1 MTDFNE
7 NNQEIFIQRNENNE
21 EKNEDINSENLNIYD
36 NILENQIQ
44 RSSFLTNIPSNN
56 NYLEKKQKLNE
67 LKHLTEKKNSLIKQ
81 INYVK
86 NKKNEMNEI
95 SFTNVNKAEIDSN
108 ILNSDIKNM
117 NSLQKNLI
125 DKLNEVNEQIK
136 TLNGNS
142 ENEKGINS
150 EIIKSN
156 QETTKYDEN
165 DIKEQLLNHNR
176 IRLKEI
182 ENKYKKMKREKS
194 NNENNLNIKKMKNL
208 NMNDEEE
215 FRMMKKRQYE
225 LKKKIE
231 NLKNDVMPYSNPSE
245 CLYQIMERNYK
256 DKENKFIKEA
266 SAERK
271 LKNILY
277 KPTFD
282 LKKEKL
288 DYQNHKKE
296 LEKRAEEQKYNMKK
310 LWNSRS
316 MLLKQYQK
324 SNGYKTEQNKDIIIM
339 KNDKIKNRKDYS
351 ETKVKLPPIDEKLKE
366 ESEWRLIDIK
376 NLKDKERINYVNK
389 KYIQKGL
396 KIFNSFH
403 NLNHGKKFVFRKN
416 NCFSHEKIRSNT
428 HNLKYKNLLIK
439 NNNTVKKKK
448 EVSPK
453 EINYLK
459 ELKNKKK
466 REFHKWNIYIKNKEV
481 KEIDTEGI
489 TLINKK
495 IERLDEKVR
504 LSKEIMNL
512 NGGFKKNLELG
523 NELNNLLIDS
533 IKGKI
538 AILDELYNYEDE

>member
-21 EKNEDINSENLNIYD
+21 EKNQDINSENLNIYD

-67 LKHLTEKKNSLIKQ
+67 LKHLTEKKKSLIKQ
-81 INYVK
+81 INYVE

-156 QETTKYDEN
+156 QETTKYDES

-194 NNENNLNIKKMKNL
+194 NNENNLNIKKRKNL

-225 LKKKIE
+225 LKKK
-231 NLKNDVMPYSNPSE
+231 
-245 CLYQIMERNYK
+245 
-256 DKENKFIKEA
+256 
-266 SAERK
+266 
-271 LKNILY
+271 
-277 KPTFD
+277 
-282 LKKEKL
+282 
-288 DYQNHKKE
+288 
-296 LEKRAEEQKYNMKK
+296 
-310 LWNSRS
+310 
-316 MLLKQYQK
+316 
-324 SNGYKTEQNKDIIIM
+324 
-339 KNDKIKNRKDYS
+339 NR
-351 ETKVKLPPIDEKLKE
+351 E
-366 ESEWRLIDIK
+366 
-376 NLKDKERINYVNK
+376 
-389 KYIQKGL
+389 
-396 KIFNSFH
+396 F
-403 NLNHGKKFVFRKN
+403 
-416 NCFSHEKIRSNT
+416 
-428 HNLKYKNLLIK
+428 
-439 NNNTVKKKK
+439 
-448 EVSPK
+448 
-453 EINYLK
+453 
-459 ELKNKKK
+459 KK
-466 REFHKWNIYIKNKEV
+466 RCNALFKFKRMFISN
-481 KEIDTEGI
+481 
-489 TLINKK
+489 
-495 IERLDEKVR
+495 
-504 LSKEIMNL
+504 
-512 NGGFKKNLELG
+512 NGTKL
-523 NELNNLLIDS
+523 
-533 IKGKI
+533 
-538 AILDELYNYEDE
+538 